1 MSRTQLSSVVSRQIP
16 EFIREDY
23 PTFVAFV
30 EAYYEYLQEQGVD
43 LSTARDLDKTLDEF
57 IVEFKKELA
66 HNLPQIDADERFICV
81 KSYRLEGADY
91 EAWSSDDSYIIK
103 YVRDQLQ
110 QESNN

>member
-1 MSRTQLSSVVSRQIP
+1 MSQPYILYPPIKREQKINQFKVEVSQLILFTSVSLNVIL
-16 EFIREDY
+16 Y
-23 PTFVAFV
+23 
-30 EAYYEYLQEQGVD
+30 
-43 LSTARDLDKTLDEF
+43 
-57 IVEFKKELA
+57 
-66 HNLPQIDADERFICV
+66 DADERFICV